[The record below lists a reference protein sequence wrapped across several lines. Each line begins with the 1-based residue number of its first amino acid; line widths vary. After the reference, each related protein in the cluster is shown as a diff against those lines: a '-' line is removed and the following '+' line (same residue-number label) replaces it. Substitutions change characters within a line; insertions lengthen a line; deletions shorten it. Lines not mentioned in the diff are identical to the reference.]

1 MRLSVKLTIALAAGL
16 ALLAG
21 FYRWPIASTRVDAE
35 FNRATPP
42 IGLHWRGPARA
53 TLTLLPWPTL
63 RVVGVDLLE
72 ADGRSLLAAP
82 TGRFPLSLAGLLH
95 GRFAPTGAMLDSP
108 TALFDLDAAPAL
120 AEERAVAADTGE
132 ESVGAWSSVRLHG
145 GVLRVV
151 SASRHLDTLIENLEG
166 ALAWRRAD
174 SPLRFAL
181 TGAWRGQSVSINGR
195 VDSPRDALHNRATG
209 VGVSIVSTPFAL
221 AANGQW
227 GGEGAP
233 GFVGRLSIDIRSL
246 AAATRLLGG
255 EASPF
260 PLGDAFMLSGDV
272 QSAGDALTLSKAKV
286 TATGQQLN
294 GALTLDR
301 RDGRYAISGTLA
313 ADKLDLAA
321 LAGPQPDPLTSAGEW
336 SDQPFAFAP
345 PRDIDLD
352 LRLSATRLAWRDHG
366 VDDAAGSLMCR
377 LGRCTAALLEAS
389 AYQGALKGELRLA
402 RVARGLEAQATL
414 SLTDADLGA
423 AFTDFGWSGYHGHGD
438 VEATLKSTGFA
449 ASDSVLSLSGEAS
462 ATLKA
467 GAVDGVSVEE
477 AMRRSLRRPVDVAR
491 DLGNGATRFS
501 LAKLRL
507 SLAAG
512 SATIEEGHV
521 EGPGSTIDLSG
532 TIDIAA
538 RTIEARALATQSD
551 AQGAPSPNA
560 AQLTIMLFGPWSAP
574 NVATSPGG

>member
-1 MRLSVKLTIALAAGL
+1 MRLSVKLTIALAAAL
-16 ALLAG
+16 ALFAG
-21 FYRWPIASTRVDAE
+21 FYRWPIASARVGVE

-42 IGLHWRGPARA
+42 IGLRWRGPARA

-72 ADGRSLLAAP
+72 ADGRSLLTAP
-82 TGRFPLSLAGLLH
+82 TARFPLLLGALLR

-108 TALFDLDAAPAL
+108 TALVDLDAAPAL
-120 AEERAVAADTGE
+120 AEERAVADDTGE

-151 SASRHLDTLIENLEG
+151 SASRRLDTLIENLDG
-166 ALAWRRAD
+166 ALDWRRAD

-181 TGAWRGQSVSINGR
+181 AGAWRGQSVSINGR
-195 VDSPRDALHNRATG
+195 IDSPRDALHNRATG
-209 VGVSIVSTPFAL
+209 VGVSIASPPLAL
-221 AANGQW
+221 TADGQW

-233 GFVGRLSIDIRSL
+233 GFAGRLSLDIRSL

-260 PLGDAFMLSGDV
+260 PLGDAFMLSGAA
-272 QSAGDALTLSKAKV
+272 QSAGDALTLSEAKV
-286 TATGQQLN
+286 TAAGQQLN
-294 GALTLDR
+294 GALSLAR
-301 RDGRYAISGTLA
+301 QDGRYAISGTLA

-321 LAGPQPDPLTSAGEW
+321 LAGPQPNPLTLAGEW
-336 SDQPFAFAP
+336 SDQPFAFSP

-352 LRLSATRLAWRDHG
+352 LRLSATRLEWRGHG
-366 VDDAAGSLMCR
+366 VDDAAGSLMCK

-402 RVARGLEAQATL
+402 RVARGLDAQANLT
-414 SLTDADLGA
+414 LTDADLGA
-423 AFTDFGWSGYHGHGD
+423 AFAELGWSGYHGRGD
-438 VEATLKSTGFA
+438 VAATLKSTGFA

-501 LAKLRL
+501 AAKLRV

-512 SATIEEGHV
+512 SATIEEGRV
-521 EGPGSTIDLSG
+521 EGPGSTIALSG

-538 RTIEARALATQSD
+538 RTLEARALAKQSD
-551 AQGAPSPNA
+551 AQGSPSPDA
-560 AQLTIMLFGPWSAP
+560 AQLTITLFGPWSAP
-574 NVATSPGG
+574 SVVTSSGG